1 MAEITLQF
9 LAEQQERIL
18 RELGSLRDDMSVVSA
33 TALRLDNTIDRLR
46 SELSLEMQGVRD
58 EMSEIRTELRAIR
71 RQQQRT
77 AERVRQLENEE

>member
-1 MAEITLQF
+1 MPEITLQF

-46 SELSLEMQGVRD
+46 SELALEMQGLRD

>member
-77 AERVRQLENEE
+77 AERVRQLGNEE

>member
-1 MAEITLQF
+1 MAEVTLQF

-18 RELGSLRDDMSVVSA
+18 TELGSLRDDMGVVSA
-33 TALRLDNTIDRLR
+33 TTLRLDNTIERLR
-46 SELSLEMQGVRD
+46 AELTLEMQGVRD

-77 AERVRQLENEE
+77 AERVRRVEDQA

>member
-46 SELSLEMQGVRD
+46 SELSLEMQGLRD